1 MEVEGLALRALLAG
15 VVTQEAKV
23 RSRKILTNCLAL
35 HALIAL
41 FPIPRAAANPLITQ
55 PLIPGSTS
63 NASPG
68 VNDSDMGTGR
78 ASHPMSSGRTRWP
91 DAGDRS
97 AAGVSESLTG
107 RVAGN
112 GSQQTSAAAPD
123 RDSTATE
130 GRPFT
135 DPTHL
140 TTGAG
145 EVNRVVGRSS
155 AQAVGSFEHGHGGLE
170 GVGKSGFPIN
180 PPAPGPASTTA
191 AGDRTPA
198 NGGTGGATAINPSAQ
213 VLGGTATAVGAAN
226 NAGVNFNAASTS
238 SQAIGSPSSAS
249 NATGAGAS
257 GQTVGGPSSAG
268 NATAQTPGVGA
279 SSPMAGGAGI
289 TSSTPGA
296 GTSSQMAG
304 STPGASTSGS
314 MAGGAGIASSIPGVG
329 ASSPMA
335 GGAGIASSIPG
346 AGTSSPMAGGAGIAS
361 STPGAGASSPMA
373 GSTPGAGTSSPMA
386 GGAGIASST
395 PGAGASGPAVGGSNS
410 LSSTT
415 AQTAVGTI
423 NAAGTNASSQAIG
436 GLNSANNLA
445 VANTMSQI
453 VSVAVLNQVLG
464 APSNTGAAAIKNSPT
479 TSDNTPLAVSSDR
492 GLLGDPTGT
501 NLPGVKVGV
510 LSATN
515 GTRLPLPDGG
525 IADPTR
531 SQATLPPV
539 LPQPVIN
546 ASDQVRQD
554 AGIGT
559 AGGVTDHLLAPL
571 PVPVP
576 EPSPL
581 ALLGAVAVVS
591 AGRLILRCV
600 RHRGEGVKSAATRR

>member
-289 TSSTPGA
+289 
-296 GTSSQMAG
+296 
-304 STPGASTSGS
+304 AS
-314 MAGGAGIASSIPGVG
+314 
-329 ASSPMA
+329 
-335 GGAGIASSIPG
+335 
-346 AGTSSPMAGGAGIAS
+346 
-361 STPGAGASSPMA
+361 
-373 GSTPGAGTSSPMA
+373 STPGAGTSSPMA

-423 NAAGTNASSQAIG
+423 NAAGTNVSSQAIG

-591 AGRLILRCV
+591 AGPLILRCV
-600 RHRGEGVKSAATRR
+600 RYRGEGVKSAATRR